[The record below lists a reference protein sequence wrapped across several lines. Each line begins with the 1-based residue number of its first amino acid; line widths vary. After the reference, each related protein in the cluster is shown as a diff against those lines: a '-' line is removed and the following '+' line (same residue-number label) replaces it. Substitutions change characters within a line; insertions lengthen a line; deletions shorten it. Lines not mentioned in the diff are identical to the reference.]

1 MIYNIM
7 NKTSL
12 AILASLLCVP
22 SIGEIINVRNKS
34 AGDQAI
40 VPILVDFDQE
50 KLTIQFLD
58 RKDYDIEVVGQEG
71 IVIDRTRSEE
81 DSPVM
86 RINMQD
92 ENRGTYEIH
101 FRDEEGNTLSGKF
114 KKE

>member
-1 MIYNIM
+1 M

-12 AILASLLCVP
+12 ALLMTSLICLP
-22 SIGEIINVRNKS
+22 STGDIIQVNRDNNTNR
-34 AGDQAI
+34 QAI

-71 IVIDRTRSEE
+71 TVIDRTRTEE

>member
-34 AGDQAI
+34 AGDRAI

-71 IVIDRTRSEE
+71 TVVDRTRSEE
-81 DSPVM
+81 DCPVM

-92 ENRGTYEIH
+92 ENHGTYEIH

>member
-1 MIYNIM
+1 M

-12 AILASLLCVP
+12 AIMASLICMP
-22 SIGEIINVRNKS
+22 SLGEDVLIKRKENIS
-34 AGDQAI
+34 PQAFI
-40 VPILVDFDQE
+40 PILVDFDQE

-71 IVIDRTRSEE
+71 TVIDRTRTEE

>member
-1 MIYNIM
+1 M

-12 AILASLLCVP
+12 AIMASLTCLSSLGKDILITRKENISP
-22 SIGEIINVRNKS
+22 
-34 AGDQAI
+34 QAF

-71 IVIDRTRSEE
+71 IVVDRTRSEE

-86 RINMQD
+86 RINMQH

-114 KKE
+114 EKEK